1 MNIQTNVKKIKYEE
15 HLDSIIQMT
24 QSDYISINTLICDL
38 KCKYFHMVNFV
49 SLPLLFG
56 ERCKPSASKA
66 VRGLPLE

>member
-1 MNIQTNVKKIKYEE
+1 MNIQINVKKIKYEE

-56 ERCKPSASKA
+56 E
-66 VRGLPLE
+66 